1 MLRCRNLL
9 IEPNT
14 SQPEPHHLVRMEI
27 QFYRRPRQ
35 GDATSWEL
43 SVTVRFLQCGGN
55 HQNADDQ
62 PCSEHYLLASVAA
75 SR

>member
-1 MLRCRNLL
+1 
-9 IEPNT
+9 
-14 SQPEPHHLVRMEI
+14 MEI

-35 GDATSWEL
+35 GDVTNWEL

-62 PCSEHYLLASVAA
+62 PCSEHSAELHLLASVAA